1 MPSSSDRATFDRET
15 SSVLSEAEDDDN
27 ALQRLGHAVRTYI
40 GRPQDHT
47 SPVRLASHGAILL
60 VALIVLALSQVKLPS
75 WDLQR
80 VTPEP
85 VAQATAAT
93 VEEDD
98 ARGGS
103 NLFGRDTLIRNAV
116 PLTEIPDR
124 PRLDVITYTVQ
135 LGDTV
140 YDLAQ
145 RFKVTPETIM
155 WANGRLE
162 DNPDLLRLG
171 QPLAILPV
179 SGVYHKVVKGD
190 TIASL
195 AKKYKVPASAI
206 VGYAWN
212 QLTDVNQPL
221 TIGRM
226 VIVPGGEKPYVAKNV
241 TAYSVKAPAGA
252 RKGTGALAW
261 PSAGKLTQKYWG
273 RHPGIDIAAPKGTVV
288 RAADSGFVVAAGW
301 SPVGYGYHIV
311 VDHGNGMQTLYAH
324 LSRFAVRA
332 GDTVSRGQLIGYV
345 GSTGNSTGPHLHF
358 EVRVRGAHRNPLGML
373 P

>member
-1 MPSSSDRATFDRET
+1 MPNSSDRATFDQET
-15 SSVLSEAEDDDN
+15 DSVLSESEDDEN
-27 ALQRLGHAVRTYI
+27 VPQRLWQIARSYV
-40 GRPQDHT
+40 GRSQDRT
-47 SPVRLASHGAILL
+47 SPVRLASHGAVLL

-75 WDLQR
+75 WEIQR
-80 VTPEP
+80 AEPEP
-85 VAQATAAT
+85 VAQT
-93 VEEDD
+93 VTDTSEDFE
-98 ARGGS
+98 ARGGN

-179 SGVYHKVVKGD
+179 SGVYHKVAKGD

-195 AKKYKVPASAI
+195 AKKYKVPASTI
-206 VGYAWN
+206 VSYAWN

-221 TIGRM
+221 AIGRM

-241 TAYSVKAPAGA
+241 AAYSVKAPAGA

-261 PSAGKLTQKYWG
+261 PSRGKLTQKYWS
-273 RHPGIDIAAPKGTVV
+273 RHPGIDIAARKGTAVW
-288 RAADSGFVVAAGW
+288 AADSGFVVAAGW

-311 VDHGNGMQTLYAH
+311 VDHGNGIQTLYAH

-332 GDTVSRGQLIGYV
+332 GDTVSRGQVIGYV